1 MLDARKNFILGY
13 LGLNNKSDLIISV
26 GLIFIVAGFILPLP
40 AVILDVLIT
49 VNLVISLLIILIVLY
64 SKRSLDFSVFPTLL
78 LVMTIFG
85 LVLNIS
91 STRLILTKGVNFD
104 GQMIRTFG
112 TFVVG
117 SSGIQGLVVGF
128 IIFIIIIAVQFIVI
142 TKGATRVAEVA
153 ARFALDAL
161 PGKQMAIDS
170 AYSSGNL
177 TEEEAT
183 RQKNDLQS
191 EVNFYGA
198 MDGAS
203 KFVSGNVKVGF
214 LITLINIL
222 GGLLVGI
229 TLQGLSFNE
238 ALNNYVSLTVGDGLV
253 SQLPSL
259 LISTATGL
267 IVTRSISKN
276 SFGGEIFEQFTNY
289 LGIYWIVSGFLFFLA
304 FLPGFPTLILISLSL
319 LIAFLAYSLSGIKR
333 KEEIAEKRK
342 LEEEQASV
350 YSDKDVAPVVPLDPL
365 ALEIGYNLVPIVDD
379 TKTSELLDRII
390 KIRREIAF
398 EFGIVVP
405 KIRIVDNMRLQPNV
419 YSFKLRGVE
428 VGRGEIKLGKFLVI
442 NIGID
447 SGIDGDLV
455 KDPSFGLPSL
465 WVNDDGRETAEKLG
479 YTVVD
484 PPSIIATHMT
494 ELIKRHSYEILT
506 RQDVQNTLDVFKK
519 DYGAIVE
526 EVLKN
531 FSVGEIQR
539 VLQGLLKEQV
549 SIRNLVTIFETIADF
564 TSITKDIFFLIEK
577 CRQSIGRQITSGYL
591 DLNSEL
597 NVITLNPGFEQIII
611 DSRVESNHD
620 LISSIDPNLKT
631 KFIYELF
638 KVVNE
643 VQAEGFYPVILSS
656 ESSRPII
663 KVITSREIPELVVM
677 SVLEVPQNIKVN
689 VLKTVEVKE

>member
-1 MLDARKNFILGY
+1 MDASKNSVLGY
-13 LGLNNKSDLIISV
+13 LGLSNKSDLIVSI
-26 GLIFIVAGFILPLP
+26 GLILIVAGFILPLP
-40 AVILDVLIT
+40 AFILDALIV
-49 VNLVISLLIILIVLY
+49 VNLVLSLLIILIVLY
-64 SKRSLDFSVFPTLL
+64 SKRSLDFSIFPTLL

-85 LVLNIS
+85 LVLNVS
-91 STRLILTKGVNFD
+91 STRLILTKGMSFD
-104 GQMIRTFG
+104 GQMIRAFG

-117 SSGIQGLVVGF
+117 SSGPQGLFVGF
-128 IIFIIIIAVQFIVI
+128 IIFFIIIAVQFIVI

-170 AYSSGNL
+170 AYSSGHL

-183 RQKNDLQS
+183 KQKSDLQA

-222 GGLLVGI
+222 GGLIIGM
-229 TLQGLSFNE
+229 TLQGLSFND
-238 ALNNYVSLTVGDGLV
+238 AINNYVSLTVGDGLV

-267 IVTRSISKN
+267 IVTRSISKD
-276 SFGGEIFEQFTNY
+276 SFGREITEQFTSY
-289 LGIYWIVSGFLFFLA
+289 LGVYWIVAGFLLFLA
-304 FLPGFPTLILISLSL
+304 FLPGFPTLILILLSFL
-319 LIAFLAYSLSGIKR
+319 MVCLAYSLSNLAKDNEFYE
-333 KEEIAEKRK
+333 KQMAEK
-342 LEEEQASV
+342 EQVLSYA
-350 YSDKDVAPVVPLDPL
+350 DKEIAPVVPLDPL
-365 ALEIGYNLVPIVDD
+365 SLEIGYNLVPIVDD
-379 TKTSELLDRII
+379 SKTSELLDRIV
-390 KIRREIAF
+390 KIRREIAL

-405 KIRIVDNMRLQPNV
+405 KIRIVDNMRLEPNE

-428 VGRGEIKLGKFLVI
+428 IGHGEIKLGKFLVI
-442 NIGID
+442 NVGSD
-447 SGIDGDLV
+447 SGIEGELT

-465 WVNDDGRETAEKLG
+465 WVNDNGREIAEKLG

-494 ELIKRHSYEILT
+494 ELIKRHACEILT
-506 RQDVQNTLDVFKK
+506 RQDVQNILDVFKR

-526 EVLKN
+526 EVLKD

-539 VLQGLLKEQV
+539 VLQGLLREQV

-564 TSITKDIFFLIEK
+564 TSVTKNTFFLIEK
-577 CRQSIGRQITSGYL
+577 SRQAIGRQIVSGYL
-591 DLNSEL
+591 DSNLEL
-597 NVITLNPGFEQIII
+597 NVITINPEFEQKII
-611 DSRVESNHD
+611 DSRFEANND
-620 LISSIDPNLKT
+620 LVSSLDANLRT

-638 KVVNE
+638 KFVNQ
-643 VQAEGFYPVILSS
+643 VQSQGYYPVILSS
-656 ESSRPII
+656 ESARPVI
-663 KVITSREIPELVVM
+663 KVLTSRELSDIVVL
-677 SVLEVPQNIKVN
+677 SVLEVPRNVKVN
-689 VLKTVEVKE
+689 VLKTVEVEE

>member
-1 MLDARKNFILGY
+1 MLDARKNSLLVYF
-13 LGLNNKSDLIISV
+13 GLNNKADLVVSV
-26 GLIFIVAGFILPLP
+26 GLILVVASFILPLP
-40 AVILDVLIT
+40 AFILDALIA
-49 VNLVISLLIILIVLY
+49 VNLVISLLVMLIVLY

-91 STRLILTKGVNFD
+91 STRLILIKGMNFD
-104 GQMIRTFG
+104 GQMIRAFG

-117 SSGIQGLVVGF
+117 TSGTQGLFVGF
-128 IIFIIIIAVQFIVI
+128 IIFLIIIAVQFIVI

-183 RQKNDLQS
+183 RQKNDLQA

-222 GGLLVGI
+222 GGLIIGV
-229 TLQGLSFNE
+229 TLQGLSFSD
-238 ALNNYVSLTVGDGLV
+238 AVNNYVSLTVGDGLV
-253 SQLPSL
+253 SQLPAL

-276 SFGGEIFEQFTNY
+276 SFGVEIIEQFTSY
-289 LGIYWIVSGFLFFLA
+289 SGIYWIVSGFLLFLA
-304 FLPGFPTLILISLSL
+304 FLPGFPTLILILL
-319 LIAFLAYSLSGIKR
+319 GVLIAFLAYSLSNLDR
-333 KEEIAEKRK
+333 NRELNEKQK
-342 LEEEQASV
+342 AEEQILSYA
-350 YSDKDVAPVVPLDPL
+350 DKEISPVVPLDPL
-365 ALEIGYNLVPIVDD
+365 TLEIGYNLVPIVDD
-379 TKTSELLDRII
+379 SKTSELLDRIV
-390 KIRREIAF
+390 KIRREIAI
-398 EFGIVVP
+398 ELGIVVP
-405 KIRIVDNMRLQPNV
+405 KIRIVDNMRLEPNE

-428 VGRGEIKLGKFLVI
+428 IGHGEIKLGKFLVI
-442 NIGID
+442 NVGSD
-447 SGIDGDLV
+447 SGIEGDLT

-465 WVNDDGRETAEKLG
+465 WVNDNGREIAEKLG

-484 PPSIIATHMT
+484 PPSIIATHIT
-494 ELIKRHSYEILT
+494 ELIKRHACEILT
-506 RQDVQNTLDVFKK
+506 RQDIQNILDIFKK

-526 EVLKN
+526 EVLKD

-564 TSITKDIFFLIEK
+564 TSITKDTFFLIEK
-577 CRQSIGRQITSGYL
+577 CRQAIGRQIVSGYL
-591 DLNSEL
+591 NSNLEL
-597 NVITLNPGFEQIII
+597 NVITINPEFEQKII
-611 DSRVESNHD
+611 DSRFETNND
-620 LISSIDPNLKT
+620 LISSLDPNLKT

-638 KVVNE
+638 RLVNE
-643 VQAEGFYPVILSS
+643 VQSQGYYPVILSS
-656 ESSRPII
+656 ESARPII
-663 KVITSREIPELVVM
+663 RVLTSRELPDIVVI
-677 SVLEVPQNIKVN
+677 SVLEVPKNVKVN
-689 VLKTVEVKE
+689 VLKTVEVEE

>member
-1 MLDARKNFILGY
+1 MDLGKNSVLGY
-13 LGLNNKSDLIISV
+13 FGLNNKVDLIVSV
-26 GLIFIVAGFILPLP
+26 GLILIVAGFILPLP
-40 AVILDVLIT
+40 AFILDALIAI
-49 VNLVISLLIILIVLY
+49 NLMVSLLIILIVLY

-78 LVMTIFG
+78 LIMTIFG

-91 STRLILTKGVNFD
+91 STRLILIKGINFD
-104 GQMIRTFG
+104 GQMIRAFG

-117 SSGIQGLVVGF
+117 GSGPQGLFVGF
-128 IIFIIIIAVQFIVI
+128 IIFLIIIAVQFIVI

-183 RQKNDLQS
+183 RQKNDLQA

-214 LITLINIL
+214 LITLINIF
-222 GGLLVGI
+222 GGLVVGV
-229 TLQGLSFNE
+229 TLQGLNFND
-238 ALNNYVSLTVGDGLV
+238 AINNYVSLTVGDGLV
-253 SQLPSL
+253 SQLPAL

-276 SFGGEIFEQFTNY
+276 SFGGEVFEQFTSY
-289 LGIYWIVSGFLFFLA
+289 AGIYWIVSVFLLFLA
-304 FLPGFPTLILISLSL
+304 FLPGFPTLILIILGL
-319 LIAFLAYSLSGIKR
+319 LIAYFAYSLSTLSR
-333 KEEIAEKRK
+333 NRELHEKQK
-342 LEEEQASV
+342 AEEQVLSYA
-350 YSDKDVAPVVPLDPL
+350 DKEMTPVVPLDPL

-379 TKTSELLDRII
+379 SKTSELLDRIV
-390 KIRREIAF
+390 KIRREIAL
-398 EFGIVVP
+398 EFGMVVP
-405 KIRIVDNMRLQPNV
+405 KIRIVDNMRLEPNE

-428 VGRGEIKLGKFLVI
+428 IGRGEIKLGKFLVI
-442 NIGID
+442 NVGLD
-447 SGIDGDLV
+447 SGLEGDLT

-465 WVNDDGRETAEKLG
+465 WVNDDVREMAEKLG

-506 RQDVQNTLDVFKK
+506 RQDVQNILDVFKK

-526 EVLKN
+526 EVLKD

-539 VLQGLLKEQV
+539 VLQGLLREQV

-564 TSITKDIFFLIEK
+564 TSVTKDTFFLIEK
-577 CRQSIGRQITSGYL
+577 CRQAIGRQIVNGYL
-591 DLNSEL
+591 DSNLEL
-597 NVITLNPGFEQIII
+597 NVITINPEFEQKII
-611 DSRVESNHD
+611 DSRFEANSELV
-620 LISSIDPNLKT
+620 SSLDPSLKS
-631 KFIYELF
+631 KFLYELF
-638 KVVNE
+638 RLVNE
-643 VQAEGFYPVILSS
+643 VQSQGHYPVILSS
-656 ESSRPII
+656 ESARPLIR
-663 KVITSREIPELVVM
+663 VLTSRELADVVVI
-677 SVLEVPQNIKVN
+677 SVLEVPKNVKVN
-689 VLKTVEVKE
+689 VLKTVEVEE

>member
-1 MLDARKNFILGY
+1 MDVKKNSVLGY
-13 LGLNNKSDLIISV
+13 FGLNNKADFIVSV
-26 GLIFIVAGFILPLP
+26 GLILVVASFILPLP
-40 AVILDVLIT
+40 AFILDALIA
-49 VNLVISLLIILIVLY
+49 VNLLVSLLIILIVLY

-78 LVMTIFG
+78 LIMTIFG

-91 STRLILTKGVNFD
+91 STRLILIKGISFD
-104 GQMIRTFG
+104 GQMIRAFG

-117 SSGIQGLVVGF
+117 SSGTQGLFVGF
-128 IIFIIIIAVQFIVI
+128 IIFLIIIAVQFIVI

-183 RQKNDLQS
+183 RQKNELQA

-222 GGLLVGI
+222 GGFFIGI
-229 TLQGLSFNE
+229 TLQGLSFND
-238 ALNNYVSLTVGDGLV
+238 AVNNYVSLTVGDGLV

-276 SFGGEIFEQFTNY
+276 SFGGEVIEQFTSY
-289 LGIYWIVSGFLFFLA
+289 SGIYWIVSVFLLFLA
-304 FLPGFPTLILISLSL
+304 FLPGFPTLILIFLGL
-319 LIAFLAYSLSGIKR
+319 LVAFLAYSLSNLAR
-333 KEEIAEKRK
+333 DRELAEKQK
-342 LEEEQASV
+342 AEEQVLS
-350 YSDKDVAPVVPLDPL
+350 YSDKEIAPVVPLDPL
-365 ALEIGYNLVPIVDD
+365 ALEIGYNLVPLVDD
-379 TKTSELLDRII
+379 SKTSELLDRIV
-390 KIRREIAF
+390 KIRREVAL

-405 KIRIVDNMRLQPNV
+405 KIRIVDNMRLEPNK

-428 VGRGEIKLGKFLVI
+428 IGHGEIKLGKFLVI
-442 NIGID
+442 NVGSD
-447 SGIDGDLV
+447 SGIEGDLT

-465 WVNDDGRETAEKLG
+465 WVNDGGREIAEKLG

-494 ELIKRHSYEILT
+494 ELIKRHACEILT
-506 RQDVQNTLDVFKK
+506 RQDVQNILDLFKK

-526 EVLKN
+526 EVLKD

-539 VLQGLLKEQV
+539 VLQGLLREQV

-564 TSITKDIFFLIEK
+564 TSITKDTFFLIEK
-577 CRQSIGRQITSGYL
+577 CRQAIGRQIISGYL
-591 DLNSEL
+591 DSNSEL
-597 NVITLNPGFEQIII
+597 NVITINPVFEQKII
-611 DSRVESNHD
+611 DSRLEVNND
-620 LISSIDPNLKT
+620 LVSSLDPSLKT

-638 KVVNE
+638 KLANE
-643 VQAEGFYPVILSS
+643 IQSQGYYPVILSS
-656 ESSRPII
+656 ESARP
-663 KVITSREIPELVVM
+663 VIRVLTGRELSDIVVI
-677 SVLEVPQNIKVN
+677 SVLEVPKNVKVN
-689 VLKTVEVKE
+689 VLKTVEVEE